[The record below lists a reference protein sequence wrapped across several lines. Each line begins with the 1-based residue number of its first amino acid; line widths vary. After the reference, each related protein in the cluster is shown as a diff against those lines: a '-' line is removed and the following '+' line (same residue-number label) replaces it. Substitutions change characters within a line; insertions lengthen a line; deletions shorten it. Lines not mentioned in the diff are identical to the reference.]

1 MGKTLFD
8 CTGKV
13 TMVTGGNS
21 GLGLGFA
28 MGCAKMGSDIAIW
41 ARNEEK
47 SKAAKQKLLD
57 AGAGRVEYY
66 AVDVASEE
74 QVLEGYRQLK
84 ADFGRVDC
92 VFSNSGRSSVSSSI
106 LTHETAEWH
115 DLLSV
120 SLHGSFYVLREGARM
135 MVERAEGGEP
145 GGSLVQCGSLS
156 MFQGLKG
163 MANYSAAKAGMA
175 AVIRSMAVELG
186 VHGIRCNTL
195 AVGFTITEMVSLG
208 GPEVVAQLEAFFGPK
223 TPIPRAGQIEDIEGM
238 AAYLCSDASRW
249 HTGDTITVDG
259 GSVINPIY
267 GM

>member
-1 MGKTLFD
+1 MAKGLFD

-13 TMVTGGNS
+13 TMVTGGNG

-47 SKAAKQKLLD
+47 SAAAAEKLLE
-57 AGAGRVEYY
+57 AGAGRVKAYTI
-66 AVDVASEE
+66 DVSSEE
-74 QVLEGYRQLK
+74 QIIEGYKALK

-92 VFSNSGRSSVSSSI
+92 VFANSGRASQSSSI
-106 LTHETAEWH
+106 LTSETAEWH

-120 SLHGSFYVLREGARM
+120 SLHGSFYTLREGARM
-135 MVERAEGGEP
+135 MVERAEAGEP
-145 GGSLVQCGSLS
+145 GGSLVHCGSLS
-156 MFQGLKG
+156 QFQGLKG
-163 MANYSAAKAGMA
+163 MGNYSAAKAGMA

-195 AVGFTITEMVSLG
+195 AVGFTITEMIRQNG
-208 GPEVVAQLEAFFGPK
+208 EEFVAAMEGFFGPR
-223 TPIPRAGQIEDIEGM
+223 TPIPRAGQIEDIEGIS
-238 AAYLCSDASRW
+238 AYLCSDASRY